1 MVDACNV
8 TSNTLVY
15 SLAVLYFCSVWSS
28 SFLLV
33 LLFICESYY
42 LFIKIALN
50 FIVEHKF
57 SLLIPF
63 YLFTYAHKWE
73 FVAAFKL
80 TQFITD
86 KSKGKERERE
96 RNRVNIDRNAKWMR
110 HITKQLAPKTS
121 TFFGYSGWWWY
132 VCYAVTLCVSQLW
145 CEFVATKRRDVSF
158 VSFLFRIF
166 IITLK
171 VYLCVTWF
179 SMYSGWHFIQV
190 NVIRK
195 LSEIFKVLVP
205 WDILYFRL
213 RSSSL
218 FFCCFILSLCLDR
231 FGKDEANARIF
242 LRQMPQNILSQINF
256 HLETTASIHIHTHGQ
271 IVQKAIYVAWE
282 RERQKRDTAHI
293 AAH

>member
-1 MVDACNV
+1 MRIC
-8 TSNTLVY
+8 
-15 SLAVLYFCSVWSS
+15 CSFQANS
-28 SFLLV
+28 
-33 LLFICESYY
+33 IH
-42 LFIKIALN
+42 N
-50 FIVEHKF
+50 
-57 SLLIPF
+57 
-63 YLFTYAHKWE
+63 WE
-73 FVAAFKL
+73 V
-80 TQFITD
+80 
-86 KSKGKERERE
+86 EREGE

-110 HITKQLAPKTS
+110 HITKQLAPETS

-158 VSFLFRIF
+158 VSFPFRIF

-218 FFCCFILSLCLDR
+218 LFVVASFFLFVWTASEKMKQMHASFWDKCH
-231 FGKDEANARIF
+231 RIF
-242 LRQMPQNILSQINF
+242 CP
-256 HLETTASIHIHTHGQ
+256 
-271 IVQKAIYVAWE
+271 K
-282 RERQKRDTAHI
+282 
-293 AAH
+293 